1 MITTISDGQP
11 NGRLKSL
18 SNLKNKEQTN
28 LLIYDVGINSTSNNT
43 QTTYYTSDT
52 AYIDVSKNTSI
63 ESQIPLF
70 FKYRDTIKIPNKVE
84 YAIRKYLGN
93 QLTYIHSDKEVAKEL
108 CLLLLAQL
116 NSTNFDLEDNPDGW
130 KRLQAKYLRDLIGVD
145 GTAYKR
151 IIEVLQT
158 PLKKGQIL
166 EVSNDYKIG
175 ERSRNYRLGEHF
187 RSKGICMHALTT
199 KLAKNA
205 YIDYQVRLLD
215 QAIDNPICKNLFVF
229 YKSIELPTMNEI
241 EEEAN
246 RLIGTKF
253 KTKKGKLLKR
263 LNKHSKDYYADAAMC
278 SFVEE
283 GIAIFKY
290 LTEHGLMVPTVGSE
304 RSGGRIVDSLTLMP
318 SWIRNLIKIDGQKL
332 VELDYKCLHPNI
344 AISTYGGNHEF
355 LTHNFIADEL
365 KIDVKMVKTEH
376 LSFLNKTTHQ
386 MRESPIWDFYKAHLP
401 EMIRAIEKEKL
412 SSEFKY
418 RITSRK
424 LFKKEVEIMT
434 EVIIRLNAQGIYVGY
449 VYDALICTQKDAPT
463 VAKIMNDVALA
474 LGVKTTV
481 GGS

>member
-1 MITTISDGQP
+1 MITTISDNQP

-18 SNLKNKEQTN
+18 SNLKFKEQTN
-28 LLIYDVGINSTSNNT
+28 TLIYDVVINSTSNNT

-84 YAIRKYLGN
+84 YAIRKYLGS
-93 QLTYIHSDKEVAKEL
+93 QLSKIHPDKEVAKEL
-108 CLLLLAQL
+108 CLLVLSQL
-116 NSTNFDLEDNPDGW
+116 NSTNFDLQDNPDGW

-166 EVSNDYKIG
+166 EVSYDYKIG
-175 ERSRNYRLGEHF
+175 ERSRNYRLGGHF
-187 RSKGICMHALTT
+187 RNKGMSKYTLTT

-215 QAIDNPICKNLFVF
+215 QAMENPICLNLLDF
-229 YKSIELPTMNEI
+229 YKSIELPTIAEI

-246 RLIGTKF
+246 RLIGEEF

-263 LNKHSKDYYADAAMC
+263 LNKHSKEYYANAAEC
-278 SFVEE
+278 SFVED
-283 GIAIFKY
+283 GIAIFKH
-290 LTEHGLMVPTVGSE
+290 LTEHGLMVPSVGGE
-304 RSGGRIVDSLTLMP
+304 RSGGRIVDSFTLMP
-318 SWIRNLIKIDGQKL
+318 SWIRKMVKIDGQKL
-332 VELDYKCLHPNI
+332 SELDYRCLHPNI
-344 AISTYGGNHEF
+344 AMAEYGGGFEY
-355 LTHNFIADEL
+355 LTHNFIADKL
-365 KIDVKMVKTEH
+365 KIDLSTVKIEH
-376 LSFLNKTTHQ
+376 LSFFNKTTHQ
-386 MRESPIWDFYKAHLP
+386 MKQSPIWAFYKTHLP

-418 RITSRK
+418 RVTSRK
-424 LFKKEVEIMT
+424 LFKKEVVIMT
-434 EVIIRLNAQGIYVGY
+434 DVINRLNAQGIYVGY
-449 VYDALICTQKDAPT
+449 VYDALICHPKDANI
-463 VAKIMNDVALA
+463 VAQVMNEVVLEK
-474 LGVKTTV
+474 GVKTVV
-481 GGS
+481 GGF